1 MKVKVVVHNHWDREW
16 FTSSEVTS
24 KWLKEVFFRVKELV
38 QKNPE
43 FVYVLDGQT
52 AAVEDLLVYHPD
64 LEEDLRELVRSGRLL
79 VGPYYIQIDWRIP
92 GEASILKNFEIGEK
106 DTNRFGRRMNAGWLL
121 DSFGHIS
128 QEPQLHR
135 IFGIEKVFLW
145 RGISFETTGSPRSF
159 SGKEAMERLSRV
171 FSSWED
177 TGTSTI

>member
-1 MKVKVVVHNHWDREW
+1 MAER
-16 FTSSEVTS
+16 S
-24 KWLKEVFFRVKELV
+24 FFRVKELV

-106 DTNRFGRRMNAGWLL
+106 TRIVL
-121 DSFGHIS
+121 DD
-128 QEPQLHR
+128 
-135 IFGIEKVFLW
+135 
-145 RGISFETTGSPRSF
+145 
-159 SGKEAMERLSRV
+159 A
-171 FSSWED
+171 
-177 TGTSTI
+177 